1 MAQPEQNLGE
11 VGLVGTAEHTAGEA
25 CDQGEYGEQYQRH
38 QCSQPDGHAE
48 RSTKRGDGLMG
59 QATSR

>member
-1 MAQPEQNLGE
+1 MAQPEQSLGQ

-25 CDQGEYGEQYQRH
+25 GDQGEYGEQYQRG
-38 QCSQPDGHAE
+38 QCGQPDGHAE
-48 RSTKRGDGLMG
+48 RGTKRGDGLMG